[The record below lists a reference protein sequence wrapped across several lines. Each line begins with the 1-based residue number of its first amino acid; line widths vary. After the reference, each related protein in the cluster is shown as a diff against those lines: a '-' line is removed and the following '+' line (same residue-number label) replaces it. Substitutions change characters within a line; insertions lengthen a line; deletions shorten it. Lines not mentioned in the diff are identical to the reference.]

1 MVAAFNIQ
9 KKAFA
14 ASGSTFAQPFH
25 EGVKW
30 PLFQNI
36 GPDSCMLKAINV
48 LFDDRV
54 HKNMEQFMDP
64 ASYHKSFRSSKFSST
79 PVAER
84 AAKIQY
90 KGKWYQTLQLCRAYF
105 DHSNE
110 QHHDKIKAAAEI
122 NKW

>member
-48 LFDDRV
+48 LFSD
-54 HKNMEQFMDP
+54 
-64 ASYHKSFRSSKFSST
+64 ASENENVSFPK
-79 PVAER
+79 
-84 AAKIQY
+84 
-90 KGKWYQTLQLCRAYF
+90 
-105 DHSNE
+105 
-110 QHHDKIKAAAEI
+110 
-122 NKW
+122 